1 MTPQAP
7 PLPRVARARRLG
19 VLALAAAI
27 LPFAKLGA
35 QVDYHRAEQALTW
48 NELRHV
54 YGDYIAPQ
62 WMRDGSRFWY
72 RVRTPAGWEFI
83 LEDPAHLRRAPLFDN
98 ARLAAAM
105 SVAAD
110 SSYDATLLPFTTFDF
125 GRDGRDEGQIVF
137 RAHAKRFVCDIVGY
151 TCSVGDTVPS
161 RVPYVR
167 SPDGTHEAFIGGH
180 NVYVRA
186 VGSTDSTALTHDGE
200 TLYGYG
206 DAARRPTQ
214 VIHPTPQR
222 PTLQWSPDSKR
233 IAVARFDERHVL
245 TMPLISMT
253 SQRPK
258 LYTYP
263 YALPGD
269 SVIPRFEIH
278 VLDVAARTNV
288 PVDVPPQNAQDNG
301 LTGMQ
306 DSTWIGVQWS
316 DDSRQLYFTYADR
329 GPKHVQLMEADA
341 ATGRATSLFTD
352 SSRTYVELNLESG
365 GAPNW
370 MLVNGGRHVI
380 WFSERSGWGH
390 LYLFDA
396 HGALEHAVTSGAWTV
411 GDLVH
416 ADSAGGWAYFTA
428 RGREAG
434 DPYYARLYRVHLDG
448 SGLQLL
454 TPEAA
459 DHTVRMTPSGQYI
472 VDTYS
477 TVNRPPVTVLR
488 TPDGKVVQ
496 TLETADISAL
506 LATGWRHPVPFT
518 VKARDG
524 VTDLY
529 GVMFLPSKF
538 DSTKQYPVI
547 DHIYPGPQIIAAPKS
562 FYPTSSPALEYSTMG
577 QVEALAQLGFVV
589 VEVDAMGTNLRSK
602 AYHDAWYANMHDN
615 GIPDHVTAIKQLAA
629 RYPFLDLDR
638 VGIYGHS
645 GGGLA
650 STDAMLSYPDFY
662 KVAVSSSGNHDN
674 RSYYYG
680 WAERYQGLLVRD
692 TTRHTDNYASAANK
706 SYVKNLK
713 GKLFL
718 IHGDMDDNV
727 HPANTIQMVD
737 ALIKANKSFDLLI
750 YPDRNHG
757 ITQEPYLIRR
767 TWDYFVQ
774 NLLGATPPHDYDI
787 TPPPTP

>member
-1 MTPQAP
+1 MHKVRCH
-7 PLPRVARARRLG
+7 LLLIVALG
-19 VLALAAAI
+19 ALASWPVA
-27 LPFAKLGA
+27 LRA
-35 QVDYHRAEQALTW
+35 QADYPRAEQALTW
-48 NELRHV
+48 NELRLV

-62 WMRDGSRFWY
+62 WMPDGTRFWY
-72 RVRTPAGWEFI
+72 RVTTPRGPEFM
-83 LEDPAHLRRAPLFDN
+83 LVDPEHLRRAPLFDN
-98 ARLAAAM
+98 ALLASAL
-105 SVAAD
+105 SQAAD
-110 SSYDATLLPFTTFDF
+110 TSFDPTTLPFTTFRF
-125 GRDGRDEGQIVF
+125 ANNGRDEQRIVF
-137 RAHAKRFVCDIVGY
+137 QAHAKQFTCDIVRY
-151 TCSVGDTVPS
+151 ACTAGDTVPS
-161 RVPYVR
+161 PVPYVR
-167 SPDGTHEAFIGGH
+167 SPDGKWEAFIRDH

-186 VGSTDSTALTHDGE
+186 AGSTDSTALTTDGAA
-200 TLYGYG
+200 LDGYG
-206 DAARRPTQ
+206 EAAERPTQ
-214 VIHPTPQR
+214 IIHPTPER
-222 PTLQWSPDSKR
+222 PTLQWSPDSRR
-233 IAVARFDERHVL
+233 IAVPLFDERHVAV
-245 TMPLISMT
+245 MPLISMT

-269 SVIPRFEIH
+269 SIIPTFDIH
-278 VLDVAARTNV
+278 ILDVTTHANV
-288 PVDVPPQNAQDNG
+288 RVDVAPQNAEDNG

-306 DSTWIGVQWS
+306 DSTWITVHWGDTSQ
-316 DDSRQLYFTYADR
+316 RLYFTVGDR
-329 GPKHVQLMEADA
+329 GPRHVRLMVADA
-341 ATGRATSLFTD
+341 ATGHATPIVAD
-352 SSRTYVELNLESG
+352 SSPTFVELNLESG

-370 MLVNGGRHVI
+370 APVDGGAHVI
-380 WFSERSGWGH
+380 WFSERDGWGH

-396 HGALEHAVTSGAWTV
+396 NGALANRITSGAWTV

-416 ADSAGGWAYFTA
+416 VDPVGRWVYFTA
-428 RGREAG
+428 RGREPG
-434 DPYYARLYRVHLDG
+434 DPYYARLYRAHLDG
-448 SGLQLL
+448 TGLALL

-459 DHTVRMTPSGQYI
+459 DHTIRMTPSGKYI

-477 TVNRPPVTVLR
+477 TVNTPPVTVLR

-529 GVMFLPSKF
+529 GVMFLPANF

-577 QVEALAQLGFVV
+577 QVEALAQLGFIV

-602 AYHDAWYANMHDN
+602 AFHDTWYADMHDN

-629 RYPFLDLDR
+629 RYRFLDLNR

-645 GGGLA
+645 GGGFA
-650 STDAMLSYPDFY
+650 STDAMLTYPDFY

-692 TTRHTDNYASAANK
+692 TARKTDNYANAANK
-706 SYVKNLK
+706 TYVQNLK

-774 NLLGATPPHDYDI
+774 NLLGAVPPKDYQI
-787 TPPPTP
+787 APPPDK

>member
-1 MTPQAP
+1 MHKVRSH
-7 PLPRVARARRLG
+7 LLLV
-19 VLALAAAI
+19 VALAALASWPVA
-27 LPFAKLGA
+27 LRA
-35 QVDYHRAEQALTW
+35 QADYPRAEQALTW
-48 NELRHV
+48 NELRLV

-62 WMRDGSRFWY
+62 WMPDGTRFWY
-72 RVRTPAGWEFI
+72 RVTTPRGAEFI
-83 LEDPAHLRRAPLFDN
+83 LVDPEHLRRAPLFDN
-98 ARLAAAM
+98 ARLASAL
-105 SVAAD
+105 SQAAD
-110 SSYDATLLPFTTFDF
+110 TSVDPATLPFTMFRFADH
-125 GRDGRDEGQIVF
+125 GRDEQRIVF
-137 RAHAKRFVCDIVGY
+137 RAHARQFTCDIVRY
-151 TCSVGDTVPS
+151 ACTAGDTVPS
-161 RVPYVR
+161 AVPYVR
-167 SPDGTHEAFIGGH
+167 SPDGKWEAFIRDH

-186 VGSTDSTALTHDGE
+186 AGSTDATALTTDGAA
-200 TLYGYG
+200 LDGYG
-206 DAARRPTQ
+206 EEAERPTQ
-214 VIHPTPQR
+214 IIHPTPER
-222 PTLQWSPDSKR
+222 PTLQWSPDSRR
-233 IAVARFDERHVL
+233 IAVPMFDERHVAV
-245 TMPLISMT
+245 MPLISMT

-269 SVIPRFEIH
+269 SIIPTFDIH
-278 VLDVAARTNV
+278 ILDVATRANV
-288 PVDVPPQNAQDNG
+288 RVDVAPQNAQDNG

-306 DSTWIGVQWS
+306 DSTWITVHWGDKSQ
-316 DDSRQLYFTYADR
+316 RLYFTVGDR
-329 GPKHVQLMEADA
+329 GPHHVRLMVADA
-341 ATGRATSLFTD
+341 ATGRATPIVAD
-352 SSRTYVELNLESG
+352 SSRTFVELNLESG

-370 MLVNGGRHVI
+370 APVDGGAHVI
-380 WFSERSGWGH
+380 WFSERDGWGH

-396 HGALEHAVTSGAWTV
+396 NGALANRITSGAWTV

-416 ADSAGGWAYFTA
+416 VDPVGRWVYFTA
-428 RGREAG
+428 RGREPG
-434 DPYYARLYRVHLDG
+434 DPYYARLYRAHLDG
-448 SGLQLL
+448 TGLALL

-459 DHTVRMTPSGQYI
+459 DHTIRMTPSGKYI

-477 TVNRPPVTVLR
+477 TVNTPPVTVLR

-529 GVMFLPSKF
+529 GVMFLPANF

-577 QVEALAQLGFVV
+577 QVEALAQLGFIV

-602 AYHDAWYANMHDN
+602 AFHDTWYADMHDN

-629 RYPFLDLDR
+629 RYRFLDLNR

-645 GGGLA
+645 GGGFA
-650 STDAMLSYPDFY
+650 STDAMLTYPDFY

-692 TTRHTDNYASAANK
+692 TARKTDNYANAANK
-706 SYVKNLK
+706 TYVQNLK

-774 NLLGATPPHDYDI
+774 NLLGAVPPKDYQI
-787 TPPPTP
+787 APPPDK